1 MTRQVFAGRVAIGG
15 GAPVSVQTMTN
26 TDTRDVEATLNQIRA
41 MAEAGADI
49 VRVSVYD
56 EACAE
61 AVRALVDGS
70 PVPLVADIHFN
81 HRLAIRA
88 IENGISKVRINP
100 GNIGGEGNVR
110 ELADCLKQYRIPVRI
125 GVNSGS
131 IEKDLLEKYGGVT
144 AQGMVESGLNH
155 ARMLERAGYDQIVL
169 SYKATDV
176 PKTVEACRLAAKLSD
191 YPQHIG
197 VTESGTA
204 DVGVVKSA
212 VGIGA
217 LLLEGIGDTIRVS
230 LSGDPVQEVRRG
242 AGHSARLRAAPGRRR
257 DRVLSHLRPHGHRRG
272 GHRPARARGHEGYSR
287 AAEGGRDGLHR
298 QRPRRGA
305 GGRSG
310 HCRRPR
316 RRRAVREEPAAPGGE
331 GRSGPG
337 AHRRNSK
344 DGRFRCLSGGQLH
357 HRP

>member
-26 TDTRDVEATLNQIRA
+26 TDTRDVEATLHQIRA

-81 HRLAIRA
+81 HRLAI
-88 IENGISKVRINP
+88 
-100 GNIGGEGNVR
+100 
-110 ELADCLKQYRIPVRI
+110 CLKQYRIPVRI

-230 LSGDPVQEVRRG
+230 LSGDPVQEVG
-242 AGHSARLRAAPGRRR
+242 AGLAILRACGLRKDGVEIVSCPTCGRTGIDVEGIARRVREATKDIRVPLKVAVMGCIVNGPGE
-257 DRVLSHLRPHGHRRG
+257 
-272 GHRPARARGHEGYSR
+272 AREADLGI
-287 AAEGGRDGLHR
+287 AGGRDG
-298 QRPRRGA
+298 GA
-305 GGRSG
+305 LFVKNQ
-310 HCRRPR
+310 PP
-316 RRRAVREEPAAPGGE
+316 RAVKGDLAQALIDEI
-331 GRSGPG
+331 
-337 AHRRNSK
+337 RRMVDS
-344 DGRFRCLSGGQLH
+344 DA
-357 HRP
+357 